1 MTEKSFTFD
10 YSRIFYAV
18 SAFFA
23 VLSVIYFGFEYIQN
37 LSPFTTAAIIFAI
50 FAVLFIKGTVT
61 DSRGA
66 RFMYYLISSGSYIA
80 FLGYINMRLISTEN
94 GVLLS
99 LIASALIFSS
109 IGYLLT
115 NKEKYLPTKDQS
127 KKIILGTAGL
137 LVLLVAYDVAAV
149 GYESSYSLEDQ
160 VTPVSGEESTLGYL
174 ETVKHGYF
182 PVDVERVRAS
192 YCLNNGTQ
200 TFALGGTNVAGY
212 TSGYLPET
220 KNENLTLTAGDHV
233 FERIEGFDSGDT
245 LEIVEAECSQRDD
258 ADLEEGQLGVEMEQ

>member
-1 MTEKSFTFD
+1 MTGKLHTFD
-10 YSRIFYAV
+10 YSRIFYGV

-37 LSPFTTAAIIFAI
+37 LSPFTIAVIIFAV
-50 FAVLFIKGTVT
+50 FAVSFIKGTVT
-61 DSRGA
+61 DSRGV

-80 FLGYINMRLISTEN
+80 FLGYVNARLISTED

-99 LIASALIFSS
+99 LIASALLFSA

-115 NKEKYLPTKDQS
+115 NKEKYLPTKEQS
-127 KKIILGTAGL
+127 KKIFVGVVGL

-149 GYESSYSLEDQ
+149 EYEGSYSLEEQ
-160 VTPVSGEESTLGYL
+160 VAPVSGEESTLGYF
-174 ETVKHGYF
+174 EIVKHGYL

-200 TFALGGTNVAGY
+200 TFALGGTNLGGY

-220 KNENLTLTAGDHV
+220 RNENLTLRAENHV
-233 FERIEGFDSGDT
+233 FERIGGFDSGDE
-245 LEIVEAECSQRDD
+245 LEIVEAECSQRDN
-258 ADLEEGQLGVEMEQ
+258 ADLEEGKLGVEMD